1 MAKIVASMEEAELEI
16 DRAIEAQKSEEST
29 AASDL
34 SKVANYREELD
45 KIKKENNDDG
55 STDSSA
61 DTADNSG
68 DSDTGTADQD
78 SGQTNSE
85 GDGSDTSNSNDNEQG
100 NSDGGAGESTANDGS
115 TEETSSDDKA
125 DEVKEDT
132 TEPSDANLE
141 VAEEAIQVQATLV
154 RMNNVL
160 GASLDRG
167 GISDSSS
174 ALAIES
180 IINSMKARLGV
191 PATPSGIS
199 MEAFDSISLR
209 TVSTESLISS
219 VSDTVKRVWEA
230 IVKFFKGIF
239 AWVKEFLTGAKRS
252 EQARAEEQRQTTE
265 ALMKTAKLELEEAVQ
280 KNIASKVYRA
290 RSVFLTDGDADIDFK
305 QMYTISM
312 AYQKQIEQFIS
323 SIEGISRR
331 FANICSKLA
340 SNTVDM
346 RLFDGLQINASDFRA
361 MNLKEARMSTAM
373 KLREE
378 NTMLCSEP
386 TVGNRRFVTICSN
399 EKYQPTDASSQ
410 HQINF
415 TKMEIEDTARGG
427 VFFTPNY
434 QDLKLI
440 NDYISKVLIVDE
452 KRLLTF
458 FNRDISV
465 INATLQ
471 KIINSGPAMWT
482 TLIDSDGNSFAMDA
496 NSAGVICTELSAAMK
511 LYSRTLI
518 NGTSVVLESF
528 SKHISAMSDYVNTNI
543 RMIENS
549 VNSKKTG
556 KTK

>member
-1 MAKIVASMEEAELEI
+1 MAKIVASMEEAELEV
-16 DRAIEAQKSEEST
+16 DRAIEAQKAEDST
-29 AASDL
+29 AATDL

-45 KIKKENNDDG
+45 KIKEQNNDG
-55 STDSSA
+55 STDDSTGS
-61 DTADNSG
+61 TDNSDGG
-68 DSDTGTADQD
+68 DSGSADQD
-78 SGQTNSE
+78 PGQTNSE
-85 GDGSDTSNSNDNEQG
+85 DNSDDAQGSDAGEQSNSDDSTGQGASGDGAS
-100 NSDGGAGESTANDGS
+100 
-115 TEETSSDDKA
+115 EETTGGDSP
-125 DEVKEDT
+125 DEMTEAT
-132 TEPSDANLE
+132 TEPSEENLE
-141 VAEEAIQVQATLV
+141 VAEEAIQVQTTLV

-180 IINSMKARLGV
+180 IINSMKARLDV
-191 PATPSGIS
+191 PATPTGIS

-209 TVSTESLISS
+209 TVSTESLMSS

-230 IVKFFKGIF
+230 IVKFFKGVF

-280 KNIASKVYRA
+280 KNITSKVYRA
-290 RSVFLTDGDADIDFK
+290 RAVYLVDGDADIDFK

-323 SIEGISRR
+323 SVEGISRR

-346 RLFDGLQINASDFRA
+346 RLFDGLQINASDFRS
-361 MNLKEARMSTAM
+361 MDLKEARATAA
-373 KLREE
+373 LNVREE
-378 NTMLCSEP
+378 NIVLCSDP
-386 TVGNRRFVTICSN
+386 TIGNRRFVTTCSN

-410 HQINF
+410 HQISF
-415 TKMEIEDTARGG
+415 MKMETEDTARGG

-440 NDYISKVLIVDE
+440 NDYIGKVLIVSE
-452 KRLLTF
+452 KHLVNF

-482 TLIDSDGNSFAMDA
+482 TLIDSDGNTFAMDA
-496 NSAGVICTELSAAMK
+496 NIAGVVCTELSAAMK

-518 NGTSVVLESF
+518 NGTSVVLENF

-549 VNSKKTG
+549 ANSKKTG

>member
-85 GDGSDTSNSNDNEQG
+85 GDGSDTSNSDDNEQG
-100 NSDGGAGESTANDGS
+100 SSDGGAGESTTNDGS
-115 TEETSSDDKA
+115 TEETSGDDQT

-141 VAEEAIQVQATLV
+141 VAEEAIQIQATLI
-154 RMNNVL
+154 RMNGVL
-160 GASLDRG
+160 SASLERG
-167 GISDSSS
+167 GITDSVSGV
-174 ALAIES
+174 AIES
-180 IINSMKARLGV
+180 IINAMRERLGV
-191 PATPSGIS
+191 KPSPSTVS
-199 MEAFDSISLR
+199 MESFDSISLR

-219 VSDTVKRVWEA
+219 VSDTIKRVWEA
-230 IVKFFKGIF
+230 IVKFFKAIF
-239 AWVKEFLTGAKRS
+239 AWVKEFITGAKRS
-252 EQARAEEQRQTTE
+252 EQARQEELRQTTD

-280 KNIASKVYRA
+280 KNIASKVYRS
-290 RSVFLTDGDADIDFK
+290 RSTYLVDSDSDIDFK

-312 AYQKQIEQFIS
+312 QYQKAIEGFIS
-323 SIEGISRR
+323 SIEKIARR
-331 FANICSKLA
+331 FANACGKLA
-340 SNTVDM
+340 TGTVDM
-346 RLFDGLQINASDFRA
+346 RLFDGLQINASDFRS
-361 MNLKEARMSTAM
+361 MNL
-373 KLREE
+373 RESRITIPMNVRQE
-378 NTMLCSEP
+378 NIVLCSEP
-386 TVGNRRFVTICSN
+386 MVGNRRFFVTCSN

-410 HQINF
+410 HQISYA
-415 TKMEIEDTARGG
+415 KMETEDTARGG

-440 NDYISKVLIVDE
+440 NDYINKVLVVDE
-452 KRLLTF
+452 RRLVDF
-458 FNRDISV
+458 FNRDVSV

-471 KIINSGPAMWT
+471 KLINSGPDMWT
-482 TLIDSDGNSFAMDA
+482 KLIDADGNTFEM
-496 NSAGVICTELSAAMK
+496 NSEIAQTVCAELSASLK
-511 LYSRTLI
+511 LYSRTLV
-518 NGTSVVLESF
+518 NGTAVVLDSF
-528 SKHISAMSDYVNTNI
+528 SKHISAMNDYVNTNI

-549 VNSKKTG
+549 ANSKKAS

>member
-1 MAKIVASMEEAELEI
+1 MAKIVASMEEAELEV
-16 DRAIEAQKSEEST
+16 DRAIEAQKAEDST
-29 AASDL
+29 ATNDL

-45 KIKKENNDDG
+45 KIKEQNNDG
-55 STDSSA
+55 STD
-61 DTADNSG
+61 NS
-68 DSDTGTADQD
+68 TGSTD
-78 SGQTNSE
+78 
-85 GDGSDTSNSNDNEQG
+85 
-100 NSDGGAGESTANDGS
+100 NSDGGDSPDEMT
-115 TEETSSDDKA
+115 KA
-125 DEVKEDT
+125 T
-132 TEPSDANLE
+132 TEPSEENLE

-191 PATPSGIS
+191 PMTPSGIS

-209 TVSTESLISS
+209 TVSTESLMRS
-219 VSDTVKRVWEA
+219 VSETVKRVWEA

-252 EQARAEEQRQTTE
+252 EQARAEEQRQTTD

-280 KNIASKVYRA
+280 KNVASKVYRA
-290 RSVFLTDGDADIDFK
+290 RSVYLADGDADIDFK

-331 FANICSKLA
+331 FANVCSKLA

-346 RLFDGLQINASDFRA
+346 RLFDGLQINASDFRS
-361 MNLKEARMSTAM
+361 MGLKEARTTIAM
-373 KLREE
+373 NVREE
-378 NTMLCSEP
+378 NIVLCSDP
-386 TVGNRRFVTICSN
+386 TIGNRRFITTCSN

-410 HQINF
+410 HQISF
-415 TKMEIEDTARGG
+415 MKMETEDTARGG
-427 VFFTPNY
+427 VFFTPNH

-440 NDYISKVLIVDE
+440 NDYIGKVLIVSE
-452 KRLLTF
+452 KHLVNF

-482 TLIDSDGNSFAMDA
+482 TLIDSDGNTFAMDA
-496 NSAGVICTELSAAMK
+496 NIAGVVCAELSAAMK
-511 LYSRTLI
+511 LYTRTLI
-518 NGTSVVLESF
+518 NGTSAVLEGF

-549 VNSKKTG
+549 ANSKKTG

>member
-209 TVSTESLISS
+209 TVSTESLMSS